1 MDPRRFARVRELFLT
16 ARSLPAESRADY
28 LRRECGDDAAL
39 LHEVESLFDQS
50 TQTHGIMK
58 PGGPVGII
66 GQRLLSEIPSAQ
78 SIPERIGP
86 YQILGILGA
95 GGMGIV
101 YRALQTTPIRREV
114 ALKLIRGDLISRGA
128 AARFESE
135 RQTLAQ
141 MEHPNIARVLEAGAD
156 EAGRS
161 YVVMELV
168 QGMAITEFCA
178 AEQLPLRERLELFRQ
193 VCLAVQHAHQKGV
206 IHRDLKPSNVLV
218 TMQDGR
224 AHPKLIDFGI
234 AKALDDSGTQSTGM
248 TREGQ
253 LIGTLEYMS
262 PEQVTGGLAQVDVRS
277 DVYALG
283 VILYELVAG
292 ELPYAIRE
300 RPTLE
305 ALKAIIGESPRR
317 FSGRRT
323 AAGRLDGEL
332 EAIVLKALAKDPH
345 QRYAGA
351 GALAEDLDRYL
362 VNEPILARPPTAA
375 YQIRKLVAR
384 HKGAFAAAVAG
395 PVLLLV
401 FGIAMSW
408 QRQEAMRERRSA
420 EAVSEFLQ
428 TMFGGNNVE
437 MHGQDVKFADVL
449 AEGSRL
455 IDQLD
460 AAPRAQAEIHR
471 TLGDAYRTLGLH
483 EEAESHL
490 WAALRTLEQL
500 GAKDPVVMVETLNS
514 LCEFL
519 ELRGELAREDS
530 LLYRAMSFEDR
541 LGDSWDLIAHT
552 KNLLA
557 RCLMRQGRAVEAEP
571 LYREALAIRES
582 ALGDTSET
590 VAATRNDLAA
600 FLWEQGRYAEAEP
613 LYRKAI
619 ATYRQLYGEQH
630 TDLATM
636 IGNLGLLLTSV
647 GQLRAAESALLEA
660 LEMHRSLRGENHE
673 TFALTL
679 TNLAYCLE
687 CGDRIGEA
695 TEHCRTALGIMRNSL
710 GEDHPWVGYILHR
723 LALCLYL
730 QGDLGEAERFF
741 DQAMALD
748 KRILPADHHQ
758 TLHTQV
764 WLAILWMDTGR
775 NREAEPILRE
785 SLAALHKAF
794 PKGYP
799 GFWITQNA
807 LARCLATLGQMP
819 EADSLFAMNRDAAQP
834 ASIPAKRLCLER
846 TADLLARLGRNAEA
860 ASYRAELTSLE
871 ESFR

>member
-1 MDPRRFARVRELFLT
+1 MDPRRFARVREVFLT
-16 ARSLPAESRADY
+16 ARSLPAESRAEY

-50 TQTHGIMK
+50 TQTHEIMK
-58 PGGPVGII
+58 PGGPVGVI
-66 GQRLLSEIPSAQ
+66 GRRLLCEIPPAQ
-78 SIPERIGP
+78 PIPERIGP

-141 MEHPNIARVLEAGAD
+141 MEHPNIARVLEAGED

-218 TMQDGR
+218 TIQDGR

-234 AKALDDSGTQSTGM
+234 AKALGDSGTESARL

-253 LIGTLEYMS
+253 LVGTLEYMS

-305 ALKAIIGESPRR
+305 VLNAIIGESPRR

-332 EAIVLKALAKDPH
+332 EAIVLKALAKEPH
-345 QRYAGA
+345 RRYAGA

-362 VNEPILARPPTAA
+362 ANEPILARSPTAA

-384 HKGAFAAAVAG
+384 HKGAFAAAVAV

-420 EAVSEFLQ
+420 EAINETLLTMLSE
-428 TMFGGNNVE
+428 NNVE
-437 MHGQDVKFADVL
+437 MHGVDVKFTDVL

-455 IDQLD
+455 IGQLD
-460 AAPRAQAEIHR
+460 EAPQAQAEIHR
-471 TLGDAYRTLGLH
+471 TLGDAYRTLGRH

-490 WAALRTLEQL
+490 WAALRILEQL
-500 GAKDPVVMVETLNS
+500 GAKDPVVMVETLHS

-519 ELRGELAREDS
+519 ELRGEYVREDS
-530 LLYRAMSFEDR
+530 LLQRALSFEDG
-541 LGDSWDLIAHT
+541 LGDSWDLIART
-552 KNLLA
+552 KNLRA
-557 RCLMRQGRAVEAEP
+557 RWLMRQGRTVEAEP

-582 ALGDTSET
+582 ALGDTAET

-600 FLWEQGRYAEAEP
+600 FLWQQGRYAEAEP
-613 LYRKAI
+613 LYRQAI

-636 IGNLGLLLTSV
+636 IGNLALLLTSV
-647 GQLRAAESALLEA
+647 GQLRAAESAFLEA

-673 TFALTL
+673 VFALSL
-679 TNLAYCLE
+679 ANLAYCLE
-687 CGDRIGEA
+687 CGDRLDEA

-730 QGDLGEAERFF
+730 RGDLGEAERIF
-741 DQAMALD
+741 DQALALD
-748 KRILPADHHQ
+748 QRVLPAGHHQ
-758 TLHTQV
+758 TVHTQI
-764 WLAILWMDTGR
+764 WLAILWIDTGR

-785 SLAALHKAF
+785 SLAALHETF

-799 GFWITQNA
+799 SIWITQNA

-819 EADSLFAMNRDAAQP
+819 EADSLFAKNRDAAQP
-834 ASIPAKRLCLER
+834 ISIPAKRLCLER

-860 ASYRAELTSLE
+860 ASYRAELASLKE
-871 ESFR
+871 TVR